1 MRLVQN
7 LGQST
12 LRHDRV
18 PNIKAGCGILL
29 KCTRIKTD
37 QFVKR
42 KLFIALLFKSC
53 SLLCSAVVDE
63 T

>member
-29 KCTRIKTD
+29 KCTSMKID
-37 QFVKR
+37 QFMKT
-42 KLFIALLFKSC
+42 KLFIALLLRADLSC
-53 SLLCSAVVDE
+53 AMQLWM